1 MRAVVVAIAIAGAG
15 GCAGELQHPER
26 FADCGPGLVEQIF
39 STKCGDCHGADQ
51 PDAGLDLVSAGV
63 AERLLGVM
71 SVGACDGLTL
81 IDAAGGDHLLL
92 GKLDGA
98 ATCGSPMPLGMK
110 ALTATETE
118 CVARWID
125 EVVETAP

>member
-1 MRAVVVAIAIAGAG
+1 MRLAVVVVVIAGAG
-15 GCAGELQHPER
+15 GCAGELQNPAR

-51 PDAGLDLVSAGV
+51 PNAGLDLVSAGV
-63 AERLLGVM
+63 AARMLGVM

-81 IDAAGGDHLLL
+81 VDPVGGDHLLL
-92 GKLDGA
+92 GKLDGG
-98 ATCGSPMPLGMK
+98 ATCGSPMPLGPTL
-110 ALTATETE
+110 LTATEIE